1 MFIGV
6 CVKLIIAGMADR
18 AGYPIR
24 FLAFMLMAFSLLLM
38 SSAISSGYVYLRYF
52 L

>member
-24 FLAFMLMAFSLLLM
+24 FLAFMLM